1 MPDGIDGSRRTAVV
15 AAAVSPHTC
24 RELMMRIHTRIDPM
38 GPVTLVVV
46 GGFGAPC
53 LADFE
58 RTVVAARRLGKDV
71 HIDLSAL
78 TLIDQSCLQYL
89 FELTNTGIAFVGCP
103 PHLQNQML
111 ATAVGVS

>member
-1 MPDGIDGSRRTAVV
+1 
-15 AAAVSPHTC
+15 
-24 RELMMRIHTRIDPM
+24 MRIHTRIDPT

-58 RTVVAARRLGKDV
+58 RTVVAARRLGKDLQ
-71 HIDLSAL
+71 IDLSAL

-89 FELTNTGIAFVGCP
+89 FELTNTGVAFVGCP
-103 PHLQNQML
+103 PHVQSRML
-111 ATAVGVS
+111 ASAVAVT